1 MASLY
6 FSLSLPP
13 SCLQGWEFPCTG
25 CKCLPIP
32 TMSSESTVAP
42 SKQGRYSSYEIYSH
56 MLRSTEAPR
65 GRICCSAAIL
75 NKQGKT
81 LITHIFD
88 YHNTITQR
96 AWHRVVTHVWSGVA
110 AIKPWISWR
119 WRHCVCWT
127 GPGPGPGPAQGQA
140 SCTSLSPLLSR
151 LLCSQCYQVATPSS
165 PAHYTDL
172 FMLH

>member
-6 FSLSLPP
+6 FSLLPP
-13 SCLQGWEFPCTG
+13 SCLQGWEFPCTS
-25 CKCLPIP
+25 CKCPPIP
-32 TMSSESTVAP
+32 AMSRES
-42 SKQGRYSSYEIYSH
+42 SSIKTGKIFQLWDLFPCLKKH
-56 MLRSTEAPR
+56 WGPPGGQKKNR
-65 GRICCSAAIL
+65 CSAAIL
-75 NKQGKT
+75 NKQRKT

-88 YHNTITQR
+88 YHNTITQH

-110 AIKPWISWR
+110 AIKAWISWR

-127 GPGPGPGPAQGQA
+127 GPGPAQGQA